1 MPDSLSEI
9 RRLRPSRRIS
19 WPLRGLR
26 SKRLS
31 LAMQLPPYTRDEWKE
46 VASYRDDVENR
57 ATYDEKVDLIVAR
70 NAAR

>member
-1 MPDSLSEI
+1 
-9 RRLRPSRRIS
+9 
-19 WPLRGLR
+19 
-26 SKRLS
+26 
-31 LAMQLPPYTRDEWKE
+31 MQLPPYTRDEWKE